1 MKIAIH
7 KGTSDFSLRWI
18 AYCEAMSIPFKT
30 VNCYENNIVQQL
42 ADCDALMWHHSH
54 SRPQDILI
62 AKEILFCLEHTGLVV
77 FPGFTTAWHF
87 DDKVAQKYLFER
99 VGAPLVPSYVFFDK
113 QKAISWSK
121 NTSFPKVFKLRGGAG
136 SANVKLAKTQSD
148 AEALIQKSF
157 GKGFSNYDAWG
168 NLKDRY
174 RKYKLGKL
182 SLQSLLVGVGRLFIP
197 PVYGKVMGR
206 EVGYAY
212 FQDFIPNNDSDIR
225 IIVIEEKAFA
235 LKRFVRKGDF
245 RASGSGNFSYA
256 KEGMDVRCIS
266 ISLEIAEKIKSQCAV
281 FDFVFNEKKE
291 PLIVELS
298 YGFLPDAYDFCP
310 GYWDKNLQWIEGKF
324 NPQGWM
330 VEAVVHEINV
340 KTKVRI

>member
-7 KGTSDFSLRWI
+7 KGTSDFSSRWI
-18 AYCEAMSIPFKT
+18 AYCEEKNIPFKL
-30 VNCYENNIVQQL
+30 VNCYENDIVQQL

-54 SRPQDILI
+54 SKPQDILI
-62 AKEILFCLEHTGLVV
+62 AKEILFCLEHTGFIV
-77 FPGFTTAWHF
+77 FPSFSTAWHF

-99 VGAPLVPSYVFFDK
+99 VNAPLVPSYVFFDK
-113 QKAISWSK
+113 RKAISWSK

-136 SANVKLAKTQSD
+136 SANVKLARTQSD

-182 SLQSLLVGVGRLFIP
+182 SLQSLLVGVGRFFIP
-197 PVYGKVMGR
+197 PVYEKVMGR

-256 KEGMDVRCIS
+256 KEDMDERCIS
-266 ISLEIAEKIKSQCAV
+266 ISLEVAEKIKSQCAV

-330 VEAVVHEINV
+330 VDAVVREINV

>member
-1 MKIAIH
+1 
-7 KGTSDFSLRWI
+7 
-18 AYCEAMSIPFKT
+18 
-30 VNCYENNIVQQL
+30 
-42 ADCDALMWHHSH
+42 
-54 SRPQDILI
+54 
-62 AKEILFCLEHTGLVV
+62 
-77 FPGFTTAWHF
+77 
-87 DDKVAQKYLFER
+87 
-99 VGAPLVPSYVFFDK
+99 
-113 QKAISWSK
+113 
-121 NTSFPKVFKLRGGAG
+121 
-136 SANVKLAKTQSD
+136 
-148 AEALIQKSF
+148 
-157 GKGFSNYDAWG
+157 
-168 NLKDRY
+168 
-174 RKYKLGKL
+174 
-182 SLQSLLVGVGRLFIP
+182 LVGVGRFFIP

-256 KEGMDVRCIS
+256 KEDMDVRCIS